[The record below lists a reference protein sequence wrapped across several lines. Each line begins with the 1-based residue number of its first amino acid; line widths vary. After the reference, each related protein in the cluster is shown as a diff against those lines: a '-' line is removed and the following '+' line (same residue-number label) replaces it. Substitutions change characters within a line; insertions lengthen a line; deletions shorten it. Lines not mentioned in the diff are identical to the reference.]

1 MDTCRAWI
9 TPCRSGTI
17 WAPSFPKGSSQRSMS
32 SVVFWFVIVAIL
44 LAEGAIIVAALRM
57 RVVSNPSRGVLG
69 ARPFEIFWT
78 LLPLALVAL
87 MVFLS
92 YDAHQTDRSTGAET
106 STIQAEV

>member
-1 MDTCRAWI
+1 
-9 TPCRSGTI
+9 
-17 WAPSFPKGSSQRSMS
+17 MS

-57 RVVSNPSRGVLG
+57 RVVSSPSRGVLG

-92 YDAHQTDRSTGAET
+92 YNSYQADRSPDVET
-106 STIQAEV
+106 STIQVEV

>member
-1 MDTCRAWI
+1 
-9 TPCRSGTI
+9 
-17 WAPSFPKGSSQRSMS
+17 MS
-32 SVVFWFVIVAIL
+32 SAVFWLVIVAIL

-87 MVFLS
+87 LVFLS
-92 YDAHQTDRSTGAET
+92 YDAHQEDRSADAGA
-106 STIQAEV
+106 STVQVEV